1 MIVMIRFLRILLF
14 FLIGMII
21 GKLLAIIQSFF
32 NENRKSKIVQKIL
45 FNNMSIQNNL
55 FAIYKMTG
63 DISKSIPEL
72 NKEWPFFDE
81 LEMEDCN
88 MMDTIIHAVLEE
100 LHEHYNDVI
109 GSLVVENFELEKYK
123 LTELSKKNKEVEK
136 ISNCIT
142 NEYQMISSMYK
153 QLLIMQYV
161 TDTKEDMKEYLSTIN
176 SLMKIRFKAFSTSI
190 KAYNKIHT
198 DTES

>member
-1 MIVMIRFLRILLF
+1 MRKNKENTEEKKNKKKKKSRLWLLILSIIVIL
-14 FLIGMII
+14 
-21 GKLLAIIQSFF
+21 S
-32 NENRKSKIVQKIL
+32 
-45 FNNMSIQNNL
+45 NL